1 MSCQWFCSWLCSRF
15 ANSSRPAVKRFSFVM
30 PGFRIY
36 PAQTIL
42 CAALLIWFRR
52 CYQFHRP
59 KSVALTLLI
68 GLAVFGIWTAPQYFL
83 HFAPRPVGFDPTLLE
98 SNSAIYWSMILFRFL
113 RLVVVV
119 PLAEEVF
126 WRGFLLRFVIDEHF
140 ERVPFGK
147 FNWLSRRRDCC
158 VYL

>member
-98 SNSAIYWSMILFRFL
+98 STLLFIGRRFFFVSFVL
-113 RLVVVV
+113 LSSFRWWKKFSGAVSCFALLSTNISSEFH
-119 PLAEEVF
+119 LANLT
-126 WRGFLLRFVIDEHF
+126 GS
-140 ERVPFGK
+140 
-147 FNWLSRRRDCC
+147 LSPS
-158 VYL
+158 